1 MMNISAI
8 APFLPWKNPS
18 TQGCELNVPTSVE
31 SLCFA
36 SWKHSGRIVF
46 VEAFC
51 WLGRLREGLT
61 SASMILT
68 FSTDLAASSF
78 FFYFSSVFRK
88 RSKEWKRQKNQKQE
102 KIIIQ
107 TDYTNTTTLE
117 FPIASRPS
125 TLNRRLK
132 GRLRF
137 KDAKSRGLGQAKAID
152 KVCASKRRVTDS

>member
-1 MMNISAI
+1 MTLWLIMMNISAI

-61 SASMILT
+61 CASMILT

-88 RSKEWKRQKNQKQE
+88 RSKEWKRQKIKKTKE
-102 KIIIQ
+102 KIWKNMKK
-107 TDYTNTTTLE
+107 TKYRYNNTRVSQSIKALNPEPTPQGTL
-117 FPIASRPS
+117 
-125 TLNRRLK
+125 TL
-132 GRLRF
+132 
-137 KDAKSRGLGQAKAID
+137 
-152 KVCASKRRVTDS
+152 